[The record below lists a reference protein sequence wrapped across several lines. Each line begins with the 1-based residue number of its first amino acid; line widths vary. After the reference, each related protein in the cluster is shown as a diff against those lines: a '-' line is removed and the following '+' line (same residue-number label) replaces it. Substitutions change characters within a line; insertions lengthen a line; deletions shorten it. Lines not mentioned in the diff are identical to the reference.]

1 MLPAVKPV
9 ISRGVFSSRIK
20 RCLTTW
26 SRLASRFNSIG
37 KRKNNFQFGFGERSG
52 LFGHAVLQ
60 EPSGFYLL
68 KEQAIDDA
76 EKYVREATDPK
87 RSRKMVQVFDDL
99 SDALCRVA
107 DMAEFVRIGHPEGR
121 FSSSAMDASVA
132 INNLVEKLNTNK
144 RLYTALKA
152 VVEKGDVVPT
162 TEEDDHVSKL
172 FLFDFEQSGIHLDD
186 STRKEVVSLN
196 DYALQV
202 GSHFSNNALQ
212 PRAVK
217 KSDLPESI
225 RGCFASDGDHVIV
238 PGLYTDADNELVREA
253 AYRAYLHPD
262 PHQSHLLDELLA
274 SRHRLAQLCG
284 FPTFAHRTLRG
295 SIAGSPDAV
304 EQFLGILS
312 AELRPRADKDYKEM
326 LDMKTSGSSSKSV
339 LQAWDVPYYTSCSRQ
354 AKFQLKSSDYAPY
367 LSLGCCMDGLNE
379 IFRSL
384 YGVCL
389 EAEDVKAGEVWH
401 PDVVKL
407 SVKEEEGGGR
417 LLGHIYCDLFERPE
431 KPNQDC
437 HFTIQGG
444 RMLPDGSYQLPMV
457 VLMLNLSP
465 ARWGAPPLLSPSS
478 LDNLFHEMGHA
489 MHSMLA
495 RTRYQHVTG
504 TRCAT
509 DLAEVPSILMEYFS
523 SDPRVVSTFARHY
536 QTGEA
541 MPYQMA
547 LSLRQMRYHF
557 SASETQLQVFY
568 ALLDQRYHA
577 HHPLGRSTTQ
587 LLAELQGQH
596 YGVPYVPNTA
606 WQLRFGHLVGYGAK
620 YYAYL
625 MSRAVAAWTWR
636 ELFCDDPFRRAAGER
651 YRRELLSHGGAKPA
665 HQLVS
670 DFLSKEVTPETLA
683 AVLIA
688 DIDAGTV

>member
-1 MLPAVKPV
+1 MHSA
-9 ISRGVFSSRIK
+9 
-20 RCLTTW
+20 
-26 SRLASRFNSIG
+26 ASFR
-37 KRKNNFQFGFGERSG
+37 
-52 LFGHAVLQ
+52 
-60 EPSGFYLL
+60 
-68 KEQAIDDA
+68 
-76 EKYVREATDPK
+76 
-87 RSRKMVQVFDDL
+87 
-99 SDALCRVA
+99 
-107 DMAEFVRIGHPEGR
+107 
-121 FSSSAMDASVA
+121 
-132 INNLVEKLNTNK
+132 LNTNK

-312 AELRPRADKDYKEM
+312 AELRPR
-326 LDMKTSGSSSKSV
+326 
-339 LQAWDVPYYTSCSRQ
+339 
-354 AKFQLKSSDYAPY
+354 FQLKSSDYAPY

-407 SVKEEEGGGR
+407 VGVS
-417 LLGHIYCDLFERPE
+417 
-431 KPNQDC
+431 
-437 HFTIQGG
+437 QG
-444 RMLPDGSYQLPMV
+444 V
-457 VLMLNLSP
+457 
-465 ARWGAPPLLSPSS
+465 ALSPS
-478 LDNLFHEMGHA
+478 FWH
-489 MHSMLA
+489 
-495 RTRYQHVTG
+495 
-504 TRCAT
+504 
-509 DLAEVPSILMEYFS
+509 
-523 SDPRVVSTFARHY
+523 
-536 QTGEA
+536 
-541 MPYQMA
+541 
-547 LSLRQMRYHF
+547 
-557 SASETQLQVFY
+557 
-568 ALLDQRYHA
+568 
-577 HHPLGRSTTQ
+577 
-587 LLAELQGQH
+587 
-596 YGVPYVPNTA
+596 
-606 WQLRFGHLVGYGAK
+606 K
-620 YYAYL
+620 
-625 MSRAVAAWTWR
+625 
-636 ELFCDDPFRRAAGER
+636 
-651 YRRELLSHGGAKPA
+651 
-665 HQLVS
+665 
-670 DFLSKEVTPETLA
+670 DFLYRC
-683 AVLIA
+683 
-688 DIDAGTV
+688 